1 MGRNMGHIFTN
12 IGTITG
18 QNFEPEWHVPIQAR
32 KPFICSQ
39 EATIVIVGS
48 SPQVLDF

>member
-1 MGRNMGHIFTN
+1 MGHIFTN